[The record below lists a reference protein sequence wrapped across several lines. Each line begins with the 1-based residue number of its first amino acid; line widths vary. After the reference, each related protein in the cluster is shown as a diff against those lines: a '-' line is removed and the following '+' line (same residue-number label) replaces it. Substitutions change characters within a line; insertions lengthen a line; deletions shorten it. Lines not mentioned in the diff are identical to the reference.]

1 MAAIDLTHIIY
12 RAHEPGDVD
21 TSKNVPNDNG
31 GTSGVSL
38 AGIKFRSKLLGDVE
52 ED

>member
-12 RAHEPGDVD
+12 RAHQSGDLD
-21 TSKNVPNDNG
+21 ESKNIPNTVG
-31 GTSGVSL
+31 GTTGISL
-38 AGIKFRSKLLGDVE
+38 AGIKFRSKLLGDA